1 MSTFS
6 LSLLFIS
13 PLISIAIYILLRE
26 FRDPLRG
33 YHDNYRKQI
42 LKNRSKNV
50 RNQLSA
56 SQMNSEA
63 GSPKKAR
70 RYILVGLTCF
80 SFILIAAGAKL
91 NTLIILGLIFGI
103 YFYWE
108 RNEEKRLNRKR
119 LLESESEFP
128 SIIELFAVLISS
140 GESPSVAFGS
150 IAAIA
155 KGTLAG
161 EFQEVVSLM
170 NSGKNLTQSL
180 EILGSRTDSA
190 TIRRFCDTLILALE
204 RGTPLSEVLQRQVQE
219 VREQSHA
226 ALLTSAG
233 KAEIA
238 LMIPVI
244 FLILPVS
251 VLFAL
256 WPSYISLGQSVGY

>member
-13 PLISIAIYILLRE
+13 PFISIAIYILLQE
-26 FRDPLRG
+26 FQDPLRG
-33 YHDNYRKQI
+33 YHENYRRQI
-42 LKNRSKNV
+42 VKNRSQV
-50 RNQLSA
+50 LRDHLST
-56 SQMNSEA
+56 QQ
-63 GSPKKAR
+63 KKSKDGTFKKER
-70 RYILVGLTCF
+70 KFLFVGLACI
-80 SFILIAAGAKL
+80 SFVLIAAGAKTS
-91 NTLIILGLIFGI
+91 TLLILGIVFGI

-108 RNEEKRLNRKR
+108 KNEEGRVARKR

-150 IAAIA
+150 ISSIA
-155 KGTLAG
+155 KGTLAQ
-161 EFQEVVSLM
+161 EFQEAVFLM

-180 EILGSRTDSA
+180 EILGARTDSV
-190 TIRRFCDTLILALE
+190 TIRRFCDTLILAME
-204 RGTPLSEVLQRQVQE
+204 RGTPLSDVLQRQVQE
-219 VREQSHA
+219 VREQAHA
-226 ALLTSAG
+226 SLLTAAG